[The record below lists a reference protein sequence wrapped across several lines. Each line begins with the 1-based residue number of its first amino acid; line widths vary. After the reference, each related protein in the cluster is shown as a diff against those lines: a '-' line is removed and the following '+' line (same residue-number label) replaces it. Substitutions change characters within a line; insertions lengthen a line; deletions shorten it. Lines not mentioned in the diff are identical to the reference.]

1 MGRIHSSRALYFAS
15 RAGAPA
21 GKKSLRQRTGPLAIR
36 SNVSVPD
43 GKPLNLRDRANASTG
58 LAADVRLLISTE
70 IMLYDGIPC
79 DDPFKNAA
87 TKLTAKDKRLI
98 KAEVKEMMDREKEAE
113 TEETTAWRQRTSRIL
128 WEDSRRLPEAE
139 PKGSVRTSEEPERPI
154 KTVLPKILG
163 PLILSTTTPVKIA
176 QSDFPFFS
184 CEELGQP
191 TTIAPSNFPVST
203 FNELERLSMTAQ
215 PSFFNIQGPAEETVD
230 QNPDFPLFSC
240 EELGQ
245 PSTIASSNLPFF
257 TLEQMLAK
265 TEETMEQKLVRAETE
280 EAVRARKSFNTPSM
294 PTCWGPEQPF
304 QASRQDFFGPPS
316 QDIATPEKRTAGQ
329 MQVAAAIRARGGSG
343 VPFRA
348 RTGIPLAKVA
358 NPMAMPGS
366 IPSAP
371 LQGHPQAEKPK
382 SRDFPTAHTIV
393 KKIYAAALAAAG
405 TNVVQFE
412 EAVRIIYN

>member
-36 SNVSVPD
+36 PNVSVPD
-43 GKPLNLRDRANASTG
+43 GTCEDPVFRA
-58 LAADVRLLISTE
+58 
-70 IMLYDGIPC
+70 P
-79 DDPFKNAA
+79 
-87 TKLTAKDKRLI
+87 
-98 KAEVKEMMDREKEAE
+98 
-113 TEETTAWRQRTSRIL
+113 
-128 WEDSRRLPEAE
+128 
-139 PKGSVRTSEEPERPI
+139 
-154 KTVLPKILG
+154 
-163 PLILSTTTPVKIA
+163 
-176 QSDFPFFS
+176 SDFP
-184 CEELGQP
+184 
-191 TTIAPSNFPVST
+191 AST
-203 FNELERLSMTAQ
+203 SNELERLSMTAQ
-215 PSFFNIQGPAEETVD
+215 PSLFNIQGPAEETVD

-316 QDIATPEKRTAGQ
+316 QDIATPEKRTAEQ
-329 MQVAAAIRARGGSG
+329 MQVAAALRARGGSG

-382 SRDFPTAHTIV
+382 SRDFPTAHTNV

-412 EAVRIIYN
+412 EAMRIIYN

>member
-36 SNVSVPD
+36 PNVSVPD
-43 GKPLNLRDRANASTG
+43 GT
-58 LAADVRLLISTE
+58 
-70 IMLYDGIPC
+70 
-79 DDPFKNAA
+79 
-87 TKLTAKDKRLI
+87 
-98 KAEVKEMMDREKEAE
+98 
-113 TEETTAWRQRTSRIL
+113 
-128 WEDSRRLPEAE
+128 
-139 PKGSVRTSEEPERPI
+139 
-154 KTVLPKILG
+154 
-163 PLILSTTTPVKIA
+163 
-176 QSDFPFFS
+176 

-191 TTIAPSNFPVST
+191 TTIAPSDFPAST

-304 QASRQDFFGPPS
+304 QASQQDFFGPPS

-366 IPSAP
+366 MPSAP
-371 LQGHPQAEKPK
+371 LQRHPQTEKPK

-393 KKIYAAALAAAG
+393 VENLMIESESLR
-405 TNVVQFE
+405 F
-412 EAVRIIYN
+412 